1 MLRQTL
7 LSTLVAGTII
17 VTGFNPALADR
28 SRADGQDATRTPIK
42 HLIVIIGENH
52 TFDNVFATYQ
62 APHGQHVDNLL
73 SKGIIALNGEPAAHF
88 DRAAQQQASVT
99 TAYTPTPTTTGAYAT
114 LPQPATTYATG
125 VTAGVP
131 DARFPANLPNGPFQ
145 ITRYV
150 AYDAH
155 TGDPMHRFFQMYQ
168 QVDNGKMDLFPW
180 VGITAGIGPQNSPPA
195 PTPGNTF
202 QGGEAMGFYNMA
214 TGDVPV
220 FKSLAQRYAISDNY
234 HQAIMG
240 GTGANFIAIVT
251 GDVGFHTNQGQA
263 DVPPAS
269 QIENPNPQ
277 PGTNNFYIQDGYAG
291 GSYVNCADQAQP
303 GVAAIYTYLDSQ
315 HHKMFSEGNCAPGT
329 YYLLNNYGLAY
340 DYQGNAKPVGPTH
353 NTLPPQTIATI
364 ADALSAKSVSWK
376 WYSGGRHSNSAPDNE
391 YCSICDP
398 LTGFSSVM
406 TTPLKNNLQGMDAF
420 YVDVQDPTTLPAVTF
435 IRPFE
440 SKAGHPANATMPAF
454 EAFVQDVVE
463 RVQANPMV
471 WSQTAILVT
480 TDEGGGYYD
489 SGYVQPVDFFGDGTR
504 IPLIAISP
512 FARRGFVDHT
522 YADHASILKFIERN
536 WELEPL
542 SARSRDNLPNPV
554 MDDNAYIPANAP
566 AIGDLMSLFDFKMAH
581 PDEHGMQ
588 GLRR

>member
-7 LSTLVAGTII
+7 LSTLVAGAIM
-17 VTGFNPALADR
+17 VTGLNPAQADR
-28 SRADGQDATRTPIK
+28 SRADGHGATRTPIK

-62 APHGQHVDNLL
+62 APHGQQVDNLL

-88 DRAAQQQASVT
+88 DRAAQQQAMVT
-99 TAYTPTPTTTGAYAT
+99 TAYTPTPTTTDAYAA

-125 VTAGVP
+125 VPAGVP

-145 ITRYV
+145 ITQYV
-150 AYDAH
+150 AYNAH

-168 QVDNGKMDLFPW
+168 QVDGGKMDLFPW
-180 VGITAGIGPQNSPPA
+180 VGVTAGIGPQNSPPA

-220 FKSLAQRYAISDNY
+220 FQSLARRYAISDNY

-251 GDVGFHTNQGQA
+251 GDAGFHTDQGQA
-263 DVPPAS
+263 DVPPVS

-277 PGTNNFYIQDGYAG
+277 PGTNNFYIQDGYSG
-291 GSYVNCADQAQP
+291 GSYVNCADHAQP
-303 GVAAIYTYLDSQ
+303 GVAAIYTYLDSL
-315 HHKMFSEGNCAPGT
+315 HHKVFNAGNCAPGT

-340 DYQGNAKPVGPTH
+340 DYQGNAKPIGPTH

-364 ADALSAKSVSWK
+364 ADELSAASVSWK
-376 WYSGGRHSNSAPDNE
+376 WYSGGRHANSAPDHE

-398 LTGFSSVM
+398 LTGFSSIM
-406 TTPLKNNLQGMDAF
+406 TTALKDNLQGMDEF
-420 YVDVQDPTTLPAVTF
+420 YVDVQSPLTLPAVTF

-440 SKAGHPANATMPAF
+440 SKAGHPANATMPDF
-454 EAFVQDVVE
+454 ETFVEDVVN
-463 RVQANPMV
+463 RVKANPTV

-489 SGYVQPVDFFGDGTR
+489 SGYVQAVDFFGDGTR

-512 FARRGFVDHT
+512 YAKRGFVDHT
-522 YADHASILKFIERN
+522 YSDHASILKFIERN

-542 SARSRDNLPNPV
+542 SPRSRDNLPNPV
-554 MDDNAYIPANAP
+554 MDENVYAPANAP

-581 PDEHGMQ
+581 TDEHDMEPMK
-588 GLRR
+588 R

>member
-7 LSTLVAGTII
+7 LSTLVAGTVL
-17 VTGFNPALADR
+17 VTGFNPAYADR
-28 SRADGQDATRTPIK
+28 GQEVGPDATLSPIK

-52 TFDNVFATYQ
+52 TFDNVFATYK

-73 SKGIIALNGEPAAHF
+73 SKGIISLNGEPAAHF
-88 DRAAQQQASVT
+88 DLGAQQQATVT
-99 TAYTPTPTTTGAYAT
+99 GAYTPTPATTGAYGT

-125 VTAGVP
+125 VPAGVA

-145 ITRYV
+145 ITQYV

-168 QVDNGKMDLFPW
+168 QVDGGKMDLFPW
-180 VGITAGIGPQNSPPA
+180 VGVTAGIGPQNSPPA

-220 FKSLAQRYAISDNY
+220 FQSLARRYAISDNY

-251 GDVGFHTNQGQA
+251 GDAGFHTDQGQA
-263 DVPPAS
+263 DVPPAN

-277 PGTNNFYIQDGYAG
+277 PGTNNFYTQDGYGG
-291 GSYVNCADQAQP
+291 GSYVHCADPAQP
-303 GVAAIYTYLDSQ
+303 GVAAVYQYLDSL
-315 HHKMFSEGNCAPGT
+315 HYKVFNAGNCAPGA
-329 YYLLNNYGLAY
+329 YYLVNNYGLAY
-340 DYQGNAKPVGPTH
+340 DYQGNAKPLGPTH
-353 NTLPPQTIATI
+353 TTLPPQTIATI
-364 ADALSAKSVSWK
+364 ADALSAASVSWK
-376 WYSGGRHSNSAPDNE
+376 WYSGGRHANSAPDHE

-398 LTGFSSVM
+398 LTGFSSIM
-406 TTPLKNNLQGMDAF
+406 TTALKDNLQGMDEF
-420 YVDVQDPTTLPAVTF
+420 YVDVQSPLTLPAVTF

-440 SKAGHPANATMPAF
+440 SKAGHPANATMPDF
-454 EAFVQDVVE
+454 ETFVEDVVN
-463 RVQANPMV
+463 RVKANPTV

-489 SGYVQPVDFFGDGTR
+489 SGYVQAVDFFGDGTR

-512 FARRGFVDHT
+512 YAKRGFVDHT
-522 YADHASILKFIERN
+522 YSDHASILKFIERN
-536 WELEPL
+536 WDLEPL
-542 SARSRDNLPNPV
+542 SPRSRDNLPNPV
-554 MDDNAYIPANAP
+554 MDENAYVPANAP
-566 AIGDLMSLFDFKMAH
+566 AIGDLMSLFDFKMVSV
-581 PDEHGMQ
+581 DEHGAKSMNQ
-588 GLRR
+588 